1 MAKTYK
7 LKIVVANH
15 ANVYVQW
22 GEADARIRI
31 YRSITGLVGDRVLY
45 DTIPMA
51 AHTGEEEWTYEYDD
65 IDGDDGYAAWFTF
78 YDAGGGE
85 ESGFSPQKLTYGTS
99 GTHYVSVDDLRNEG
113 LPSTVSDAQA
123 VRLIQRAEAA
133 VENFTRNFFREIS
146 GTFIF
151 DGTNTHMLH
160 LPLAIIEI
168 TSLTINEMTAVL
180 DTQFYR
186 AHDGRVAPNDDRR
199 NPKIVLK
206 NVNTISPIYSFGN
219 TDKFL
224 KGLDQTVVGK
234 FGFLESDGS
243 VPLPVQEAVM
253 GLALLGAD
261 NTLFESL
268 QGLEGV
274 TGAKIRERT
283 DDHEIQ
289 WADLSKQQGRTSMP
303 PWIQN
308 KLARYHAPRKIVVPT
323 VRYGS
328 FR

>member
-1 MAKTYK
+1 MST
-7 LKIVVANH
+7 LKVRWEVELLD
-15 ANVYVQW
+15 NVLTLYDEQKVKRSTT
-22 GEADARIRI
+22 GEHGV
-31 YRSITGLVGDRVLY
+31 YTEITGVGTRVALVAGQEAY
-45 DTIPMA
+45 FF
-51 AHTGEEEWTYEYDD
+51 DD
-65 IDGDDGYAAWFTF
+65 
-78 YDAGGGE
+78 
-85 ESGFSPQKLTYGTS
+85 TS
-99 GTHYVSVDDLRNEG
+99 GDVTYWYVTSYYNSVTFDESDDSDPMLGAGQGNYITIQDLRDEG
-113 LPSTVSDAQA
+113 LPSTVSDSRALT
-123 VRLIQRAEAA
+123 LIERAETA